1 MIQPDET
8 LLLSRSRPSRA
19 RSSKF
24 RPTVQAAP
32 LSLPAPI
39 CDSADGGALNPDIL
53 PLSGASFVVK
63 AYDGMAMGDC
73 ITFRF
78 NIDGPGEYT
87 DYHDISQKA
96 VGVDQTFAVPKAN
109 IDSVVGDYVMVDY
122 ILEPADNSDPVISD
136 PLYLFVGT
144 LPLLAKPRV
153 DEASDGHLNAE
164 FAQLG
169 AHVVIPEYDDMSS
182 GDVIYMYWGDDT
194 EAGFY
199 NDAIKVRAARET
211 TFLVPPENVAAY
223 LDESV
228 NIRYD
233 VGRGDVIRP
242 SSIFRLRIGNA
253 VDDTKPPAPEIQEA
267 ISSILN
273 PDLVPNGATAL
284 VGPNDSL
291 QSGDMVKLTW
301 GGGLPKGQQW
311 EFFISDYYTTHPYP
325 QHIPYDK
332 ITPFI
337 DDVATLVY
345 EIEQEGDW
353 QISNVLTVKVERSIA
368 EVAPPYVPQAV
379 QGGLD
384 PRDVLPGVGLSVSV
398 PMNPH
403 VLPGDALRLTWDCEN
418 PEGSWDSEHQ
428 LRPDDLEQSF
438 EFRVPFG
445 TLILGLE
452 SRINVSYEIVRN
464 GNIYASS
471 SSLRLNIRQ
480 GNLPAPSIRQAD
492 LDKLN
497 PADCPAGA
505 TVLLNA
511 SGKFRNG
518 DKITLNWTDTDGGNT
533 FPIKH
538 TVADYESG
546 GTIDVIVPLDTV
558 KANAPYPLT
567 LDYTVERASGTPEE
581 RSLPA
586 VFDVV
591 TVPGHGQLLVM
602 GARSTNHSH
611 SGERQPDRL
620 YAFNNDTLK
629 SVEAQWIYEDEG
641 DGTSAL
647 GTSFKDT
654 RPWVPLRV
662 RTQED
667 SVTINPG
674 NISATGSVSAA
685 QGAAFVS
692 QLNGGNVINWG
703 DPNWGA
709 SETATIMTLD
719 DVVEVSATAGAF
731 AVRRSTGRIAAWGNP
746 QYGGEIPAGLSSEIK
761 DARRIIGNGTSF
773 AVLHATGRVTVWGSA
788 NNGGIAPQTI
798 KELTNIEEIFHAE
811 SAFAALLKTREVV
824 AWGDPQKGGTVSE
837 DILGIDDIVDV
848 RGNSFAFCALRD
860 NGHVLAWGDKD
871 NGGQVP
877 DRIADR
883 SDIIELA
890 AAGERAF
897 AVRTKD
903 KQVLAWGNVDFGGKV
918 PDDIASLNDI
928 EAVTASSTAFAALRG
943 NGHVVAWGE
952 PNNGGKVK
960 DEIAELHDIV
970 QIASTTGAFA
980 ALRTTGEVVVW
991 GNETKGGDTSAVTA
1005 RLKNVRAIYGNSQ
1018 AFAAICADGGVVT
1031 WGVAAGGGESTQL
1044 QMLLKDGVTYQATAA
1059 VRGRM
1064 V

>member
-1 MIQPDET
+1 M
-8 LLLSRSRPSRA
+8 
-19 RSSKF
+19 
-24 RPTVQAAP
+24 
-32 LSLPAPI
+32 
-39 CDSADGGALNPDIL
+39 
-53 PLSGASFVVK
+53 
-63 AYDGMAMGDC
+63 
-73 ITFRF
+73 
-78 NIDGPGEYT
+78 
-87 DYHDISQKA
+87 
-96 VGVDQTFAVPKAN
+96 
-109 IDSVVGDYVMVDY
+109 
-122 ILEPADNSDPVISD
+122 
-136 PLYLFVGT
+136 
-144 LPLLAKPRV
+144 
-153 DEASDGHLNAE
+153 
-164 FAQLG
+164 
-169 AHVVIPEYDDMSS
+169 
-182 GDVIYMYWGDDT
+182 
-194 EAGFY
+194 
-199 NDAIKVRAARET
+199 
-211 TFLVPPENVAAY
+211 
-223 LDESV
+223 
-228 NIRYD
+228 
-233 VGRGDVIRP
+233 
-242 SSIFRLRIGNA
+242 
-253 VDDTKPPAPEIQEA
+253 
-267 ISSILN
+267 
-273 PDLVPNGATAL
+273 
-284 VGPNDSL
+284 
-291 QSGDMVKLTW
+291 
-301 GGGLPKGQQW
+301 
-311 EFFISDYYTTHPYP
+311 
-325 QHIPYDK
+325 
-332 ITPFI
+332 
-337 DDVATLVY
+337 
-345 EIEQEGDW
+345 
-353 QISNVLTVKVERSIA
+353 
-368 EVAPPYVPQAV
+368 
-379 QGGLD
+379 
-384 PRDVLPGVGLSVSV
+384 GLSVSV

-452 SRINVSYEIVRN
+452 SRVNVSYEIVRN

-581 RSLPA
+581 QSP
-586 VFDVV
+586 
-591 TVPGHGQLLVM
+591 P
-602 GARSTNHSH
+602 
-611 SGERQPDRL
+611 
-620 YAFNNDTLK
+620 
-629 SVEAQWIYEDEG
+629 EAQWIYEDEG

-731 AVRRSTGRIAAWGNP
+731 AVRRSNGRIAAWGNP

-1018 AFAAICADGGVVT
+1018 AFAAICADGDVVT